1 MLEVDGCSVRFGG
14 VRALRDV
21 SLMVS
26 ELEIVGIIGPNGA
39 GKTTLFDVI
48 SGFRRPDAGR
58 VRFRGVDVTDLPAHQ
73 RAAAGMARA
82 FQHVGLIRG
91 ATVRTNLLAAE
102 HLTARYSATAGI
114 LGLPG
119 TWADERRLSRRAETL
134 AEILGLTGLLDREVD
149 GLPYGVLKH
158 VELAAVLATDPDLV
172 LLDEP
177 TSGMGPGETAAFG
190 DTLLELRRAFQLTI
204 LMIEHHVPFVSAVCD
219 HVYCL
224 NFGQTLAAGKPEEVR
239 GHPEV
244 VSAYLGTEEPS
255 WLLGAEAT
263 SSREPLVV
271 ADNLEVS
278 YGSGHHRTAPVL
290 RDLSF
295 EVLEGERLVLLGL
308 NGAGKTTTVA
318 TLAGLLRPDHGSIIF
333 AGRDITDLPAA
344 ERVALG
350 ITLVPEGRQVF
361 PALTVDHNLR
371 LGAWMHRHD
380 ARYVAES
387 HDRVMQV
394 FPRLARR
401 GWQLAGTLS
410 GGEQQMLAIGRAL
423 MAGPRLL
430 LIDEASLGLSPAITQ
445 AVFGMIDEINAQGV
459 TVVLVEQGTAA
470 LGHADR
476 AMILDRGQIVHREAT
491 AETDHASLRER
502 YLGAPA

>member
-1 MLEVDGCSVRFGG
+1 MLEVDGCSVSFGG
-14 VRALRDV
+14 IRALYDV
-21 SLMVS
+21 SLIVS

-58 VRFRGVDVTDLPAHQ
+58 VRFRGHDITDLPAHQ

-82 FQHVGLIRG
+82 FQNVGLIRG

-114 LGLPG
+114 LGLPA
-119 TWADERRLSRRAETL
+119 TWSEERRLSRRAETL

-149 GLPYGVLKH
+149 GLPYGILKH
-158 VELAAVLATDPDLV
+158 VELAAVLATDPDIL

-177 TSGMGPGETAAFG
+177 TSGMGPKETTDFA

-224 NFGQTLAAGKPEEVR
+224 NFGETLAAGKPDEVR
-239 GHPEV
+239 AHPQV
-244 VSAYLGTEEPS
+244 IQAYLGKEEPS
-255 WLLGAEAT
+255 FLLGART
-263 SSREPLVV
+263 SREPLVV
-271 ADNLEVS
+271 VEGLEVS
-278 YGSGHHRTAPVL
+278 YGTGHHRSAPVL
-290 RDLSF
+290 QDLSF
-295 EVLEGERLVLLGL
+295 EVLEAERLVLLGL

-318 TLAGLLRPDHGSIIF
+318 TLAGLLRPDRGSIIF
-333 AGRDITDLPAA
+333 DGRDITDLPAA

-361 PALTVDHNLR
+361 PGLSVDQNLR
-371 LGAWMHRHD
+371 LGAWMQRHD
-380 ARYVAES
+380 EESVAEAR
-387 HDRVMQV
+387 DRVLRI

-401 GWQLAGTLS
+401 GWQRAGTLS

-423 MAGPRLL
+423 MANPRLL
-430 LIDEASLGLSPAITQ
+430 LIDEASLGLSPAIIQ
-445 AVFGMIDEINAQGV
+445 DVFEMIDEINEQGV

-476 AMILDRGQIVHREAT
+476 AMILERGQIVHRGLSAG
-491 AETDHASLRER
+491 TDHASLRER
-502 YLGAPA
+502 YLGTPA

>member
-1 MLEVDGCSVRFGG
+1 MLEVDGISVSFGG
-14 VRALRDV
+14 VQALRDV
-21 SLMVS
+21 SLLVS

-48 SGFRRPDAGR
+48 NGFRRPDTGR
-58 VRFRGVDVTDLPAHQ
+58 VRFRGIDVTDLPAHR

-82 FQHVGLIRG
+82 FQNVGLIRG
-91 ATVRTNLLAAE
+91 TTVRTNLLAAE

-119 TWADERRLSRRAETL
+119 TWSDERRLSERAKAL
-134 AEILGLTGLLDREVD
+134 AEILGLTGLLDHAVD
-149 GLPYGVLKH
+149 GLPYGLLKR
-158 VELAAVLATDPDLV
+158 VELAAVLATDPEIL

-177 TSGMGPGETAAFG
+177 TSGMGPAETDDFAAK
-190 DTLLELRRAFQLTI
+190 LLELRRVFQLTV
-204 LMIEHHVPFVSAVCD
+204 LMIEHCVPFVSAVCD

-224 NFGQTLAAGKPEEVR
+224 NFGETLAAGKPEEVR
-239 GHPEV
+239 NHPEV
-244 VSAYLGTEEPS
+244 IRAYLGEEEQS
-255 WLLGAEAT
+255 WALGAKTA
-263 SSREPLVV
+263 RDPLVV
-271 ADNLEVS
+271 VDNVTVR
-278 YGSGHHRTAPVL
+278 YGTGHHRSPPVL

-295 EVLEGERLVLLGL
+295 DVFEGERLVLLGL
-308 NGAGKTTTVA
+308 NGAGKTTTLA
-318 TLAGLLRPDHGSIIF
+318 TLAGLLRPEHGSIIF
-333 AGRDITDLPAA
+333 DGRDITGLTAA

-361 PALTVDHNLR
+361 PGLTVDQNLR

-380 ARYVAES
+380 EAAMAES
-387 HDRVMQV
+387 RDRVLRV

-401 GWQLAGTLS
+401 GWQPAGTLS

-423 MAGPRLL
+423 MANPRLL

-445 AVFGMIDEINAQGV
+445 DVFGMIDEINAEGI

-476 AMILDRGQIVHREAT
+476 AMILERGRIVDQKTT
-491 AETDHASLRER
+491 AETDHASLRQR
-502 YLGAPA
+502 YLGTPA

>member
-1 MLEVDGCSVRFGG
+1 MLEVDGCSVSFGG
-14 VRALRDV
+14 VQALQDV
-21 SLMVS
+21 SLLVS

-58 VRFRGVDVTDLPAHQ
+58 VRFRGIDVTDLPSHR

-82 FQHVGLIRG
+82 FQNVGLIRG
-91 ATVRTNLLAAE
+91 TTVRTNLLAAE

-119 TWADERRLSRRAETL
+119 TWSDERRLSERAGTL
-134 AEILGLTGLLDREVD
+134 AEILGLTGLLDHEVD
-149 GLPYGVLKH
+149 GLPYGLLKR
-158 VELAAVLATDPDLV
+158 VELAAVLATDPELL

-177 TSGMGPGETAAFG
+177 TSGMGPAETDDFAAK
-190 DTLLELRRAFQLTI
+190 LLELRRAFQLTV

-239 GHPEV
+239 THPEV
-244 VSAYLGTEEPS
+244 IRAYLGQAEQS
-255 WLLGAEAT
+255 WVLGAETA
-263 SSREPLVV
+263 RDPLVV
-271 ADNLEVS
+271 VDNLQVR
-278 YGSGHHRTAPVL
+278 YGTGHRRSPAVL

-295 EVLEGERLVLLGL
+295 EVFEGERLVLLGL
-308 NGAGKTTTVA
+308 NGAGKTTTLA
-318 TLAGLLRPDHGSIIF
+318 TLAGLLRPEHGSIIF
-333 AGRDITDLPAA
+333 DGRDITDLPAA
-344 ERVALG
+344 ERVSLG

-361 PALTVDHNLR
+361 PGLTVDQNLR

-380 ARYVAES
+380 EALIAES
-387 HDRVMQV
+387 RERVLRV

-401 GWQLAGTLS
+401 GWQAAGTLS

-423 MAGPRLL
+423 MANPRLL

-445 AVFGMIDEINAQGV
+445 DVFGMIDEINAEGI

-476 AMILDRGQIVHREAT
+476 AMILERGRIVDQKT
-491 AETDHASLRER
+491 SAETDHATLRER
-502 YLGAPA
+502 YLGTPA

>member
-1 MLEVDGCSVRFGG
+1 MLEVHGCSVNFGG
-14 VRALRDV
+14 IRALHDV
-21 SLMVS
+21 SLIVS

-48 SGFRRPDAGR
+48 SGFRRPDAGQ
-58 VRFRGVDVTDLPAHQ
+58 VRFRGVDITDLPAHR

-82 FQHVGLIRG
+82 FQNIGLIRG

-114 LGLPG
+114 LGLPA
-119 TWADERRLSRRAETL
+119 TWGDERRLSRRAETL
-134 AEILGLTGLLDREVD
+134 AEILGLTPLLDREVD
-149 GLPYGVLKH
+149 GLPYGILKH

-177 TSGMGPGETAAFG
+177 TSGMGPKETADFAA
-190 DTLLELRRAFQLTI
+190 TILELRRAFQLTI

-224 NFGQTLAAGKPEEVR
+224 NFGETLAAGKPEEVR
-239 GHPEV
+239 THPEV
-244 VSAYLGTEEPS
+244 IRAYLGKEEPS
-255 WLLGAEAT
+255 WVLSAET
-263 SSREPLVV
+263 TREPLVV
-271 ADNLEVS
+271 VDNVQVS
-278 YGSGHHRTAPVL
+278 YGTGHHRSPPVL

-295 EVLEGERLVLLGL
+295 DVLEAERLVLLGV

-333 AGRDITDLPAA
+333 AGQDITDLSAA

-361 PALTVDHNLR
+361 PGLSVEQNLR

-380 ARYVAES
+380 ERYVAEAR
-387 HDRVMQV
+387 DRVLEI

-401 GWQLAGTLS
+401 GWQPAGTLS

-423 MAGPRLL
+423 MASPRLL

-445 AVFGMIDEINAQGV
+445 DVFGMIDEINAQGV

-476 AMILDRGQIVHREAT
+476 AMILDRGQIVHRGT
-491 AETDHASLRER
+491 GAETDHASLRER